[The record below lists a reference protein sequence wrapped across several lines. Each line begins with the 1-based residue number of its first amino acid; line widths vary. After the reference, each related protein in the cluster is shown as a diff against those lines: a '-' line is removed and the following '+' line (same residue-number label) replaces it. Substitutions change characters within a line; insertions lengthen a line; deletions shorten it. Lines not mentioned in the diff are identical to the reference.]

1 MALTPPSGLS
11 PNRPASAGAR
21 SWGRAAVPEAEIALQ
36 MVGQRVGID
45 RLESRRASSYH
56 SDQLGQGLREVPL
69 RERREAEVHHLRS
82 LDRLMSRDAISAGN
96 PRVSNGTSLY
106 PHKESLWMRLSRAL
120 PLNALR
126 AFDAVARLSSFTRA
140 GDELG
145 MTQTAVSYQIK
156 LLEEVLGVRLFD
168 RRPRQVELTEA
179 GRRLAPKVDEAF
191 GLIGGALASLKFGAE
206 ETLTITTTPTFAA
219 HWLSARIGRF
229 QLAAPHIAVRMI
241 ANVDLT
247 DFARDS
253 VDVAIRYGTGV
264 EPGLA
269 FHELMRIDYTPMLSP
284 RLLDSVGPLEQP
296 RDLLRLRLID
306 PDDPWW
312 RHWFEAAGVRDVD
325 LEGRPRVRLG
335 SQTFEASAAIAGHGV
350 AILTPAFY
358 RREIASGL
366 LAQPFP
372 LLCSD
377 DKTAYWLTYPETRRN
392 QPKIRIFRNWLL
404 DEIADKAAAPDSSA
418 TERRGTAR

>member
-1 MALTPPSGLS
+1 M
-11 PNRPASAGAR
+11 
-21 SWGRAAVPEAEIALQ
+21 
-36 MVGQRVGID
+36 
-45 RLESRRASSYH
+45 
-56 SDQLGQGLREVPL
+56 
-69 RERREAEVHHLRS
+69 
-82 LDRLMSRDAISAGN
+82 
-96 PRVSNGTSLY
+96 
-106 PHKESLWMRLSRAL
+106 KLSRQF

-126 AFDAVARLSSFTRA
+126 VFDSVARLSSFTRA

-156 LLEEVLGVRLFD
+156 LLEETLGVRLFE

-191 GLIGGALASLKFGAE
+191 GLIGEALSSLKFGAE
-206 ETLTITTTPTFAA
+206 QTLTITTTPTFAA
-219 HWLSARIGRF
+219 HWLAARIGSF

-247 DFARDS
+247 DFSRDS
-253 VDVAIRYGTGV
+253 VDVAIRYGTGM

-284 RLLDSVGPLEQP
+284 RLLESDGPLKAP

-306 PDDPWW
+306 PSDPWW
-312 RHWFEAAGVRDVD
+312 RHWFEAAGVYDAD

-335 SQTFEASAAIAGHGV
+335 SQTFEASSAIAGHGV

-358 RREIASGL
+358 RNEIASGL
-366 LAQPFP
+366 LVQPFP
-372 LLCSD
+372 LVASD
-377 DKTAYWLTYPETRRN
+377 DKTAYWLIYPETRRH
-392 QPKIRIFRNWLL
+392 QPKIRAFREWLL
-404 DEIADKAAAPDSSA
+404 DELADKAAAPDPCA
-418 TERRGTAR
+418 MA